1 MSRQNDPNRPAG
13 AASAMGLVP
22 ISGCRARVGA
32 TSGDVFESEIPMSP
46 AAAARRAYQPA
57 IP

>member
-1 MSRQNDPNRPAG
+1 MSRQNAPKWPAG
-13 AASAMGLVP
+13 AAIAIGFVP

-32 TSGDVFESEIPMSP
+32 TSGEVFESEIPIMP
-46 AAAARRAYQPA
+46 AAAARSAYQPA